1 VSELIDRQ
9 TGTWALIAVVAG
21 VALSIGLELWETPGM
36 SAVEIGL
43 ELLSTLPVVMTSVGL
58 ALLFRVAGRQ
68 QDEQRTLV
76 RVLRALAHVSFED
89 TAYERKA

>member
-1 VSELIDRQ
+1 MSELLDRQ
-9 TGTWALIAVVAG
+9 TRTWAVVAVVAG

-36 SAVEIGL
+36 SAAEIGL

-68 QDEQRTLV
+68 QEEQGTLV
-76 RVLRALAHVSFED
+76 RELEVARVQGQRWRSEASPS
-89 TAYERKA
+89 

>member
-9 TGTWALIAVVAG
+9 TRTWAVVAVVTG

-36 SAVEIGL
+36 SAAEIGL

-68 QDEQRTLV
+68 QEEQRTLV
-76 RVLRALAHVSFED
+76 ASSRSPASRGSD
-89 TAYERKA
+89 GDRRPGPS